1 MLLRIEIDN
10 LKSVEWRGKSNP
22 WHAIFLFKSNL
33 HYFYFCS
40 KIVMKD
46 GKSLG
51 YGIIEYKSWQEA
63 EKSERHLNGHKVLD
77 VPMRITYCI
86 PGISAV
92 TICTRLMSKF
102 VSRYCKKWCIYISYT
117 NLQDTDMYFWE
128 LFYHGFMID
137 L

>member
-1 MLLRIEIDN
+1 
-10 LKSVEWRGKSNP
+10 
-22 WHAIFLFKSNL
+22 
-33 HYFYFCS
+33 
-40 KIVMKD
+40 MKD

-102 VSRYCKKWCIYISYT
+102 VSKYCKNDAYASLGKNIQSYYMIYST
-117 NLQDTDMYFWE
+117 K
-128 LFYHGFMID
+128 H
-137 L
+137 

>member
-1 MLLRIEIDN
+1 
-10 LKSVEWRGKSNP
+10 
-22 WHAIFLFKSNL
+22 
-33 HYFYFCS
+33 
-40 KIVMKD
+40 MKD

-102 VSRYCKKWCIYISYT
+102 VSKYRKNDAYASLGKNIQTYY
-117 NLQDTDMYFWE
+117 
-128 LFYHGFMID
+128 MIHVYSTKH
-137 L
+137 

>member
-1 MLLRIEIDN
+1 
-10 LKSVEWRGKSNP
+10 
-22 WHAIFLFKSNL
+22 
-33 HYFYFCS
+33 
-40 KIVMKD
+40 MKD

-102 VSRYCKKWCIYISYT
+102 VSKYCKNGAYTSLTQMYGIQICIFEDSFIMV
-117 NLQDTDMYFWE
+117 L
-128 LFYHGFMID
+128 
-137 L
+137 